1 MLIEVKVPQLSESV
15 SEATLVSWHKKEGD
29 TVSRDENLIDIET
42 DKVVLET
49 PAPADGVLLEILV
62 AEGLGKCYA
71 MFERP
76 ADRLKQLLFGR
87 FRSYHREFWALR
99 GVDLGIRTGEVVGL
113 VGRNGAGKSTL
124 LQLICGTLEP
134 TEGKLAVR
142 GRIAALLE
150 LGSGFNPDF
159 SGRENVYLNAAI
171 LGLNSREVDARL
183 DDILSFADIGDF
195 VDQPVRTYS
204 SGMFVRLAFAVATS
218 VDPDILVIDEALS
231 VGDGAFARKSFERIM
246 GMKEAGKTIL
256 FCSHSIY
263 SVEVL
268 CNRALWIEHGQLR
281 MQGSAAEVTS
291 AYAASLESPM
301 IGEEPGRTR
310 LAMLTGGAR
319 IIRASACVGG
329 VCGARVSAVSGLSD
343 LSVTIEFAID
353 PGLIPPSVAVVFGDS
368 AHQVAALCHKVRDHT
383 VKDHTVIIAFARK
396 KHKVIHGYRRLISEQ
411 FDHHRTVICFH
422 VSFVF
427 FLGVDLHCRGGAPLF
442 CHTSLLE

>member
-1 MLIEVKVPQLSESV
+1 MNSLPSSEFIIQ
-15 SEATLVSWHKKEGD
+15 AQ
-29 TVSRDENLIDIET
+29 
-42 DKVVLET
+42 
-49 PAPADGVLLEILV
+49 
-62 AEGLGKCYA
+62 GLGKCYA

-99 GVDLGIRTGEVVGL
+99 GVDLEIRTGEVVGL

-159 SGRENVYLNAAI
+159 SGRENVYLNATI
-171 LGLNSREVDARL
+171 LGLSSREVDARM
-183 DDILSFADIGDF
+183 DEILSFADIGEF

-301 IGEEPGRTR
+301 IGEESGRTR
-310 LAMLTGGAR
+310 LATLTGGGR
-319 IIRASACVGG
+319 IIRATACVGG
-329 VCGARVSAVSGLSD
+329 VCGAQVSAVSGLSD

-353 PGLIPPSVAVVFGDS
+353 PGLLPPSVAVVFGDS
-368 AHQVAALCHKVRDHT
+368 AHRVVASASSHNDGVTLSMDAQGRGRGVVTFPALPLLKGRYSITSYLLCERGLHVYDLADQSICLEVT
-383 VKDHTVIIAFARK
+383 QNGIEQGVVAL
-396 KHKVIHGYRRLISEQ
+396 KHEWLP
-411 FDHHRTVICFH
+411 
-422 VSFVF
+422 
-427 FLGVDLHCRGGAPLF
+427 A
-442 CHTSLLE
+442 

>member
-1 MLIEVKVPQLSESV
+1 MSLLSS
-15 SEATLVSWHKKEGD
+15 SEFIIQAQ
-29 TVSRDENLIDIET
+29 
-42 DKVVLET
+42 
-49 PAPADGVLLEILV
+49 
-62 AEGLGKCYA
+62 GLGKCYA
-71 MFERP
+71 MFEHP

-87 FRSYHREFWALR
+87 FRSYQREFWALR
-99 GVDLGIRTGEVVGL
+99 GVDLEIRTGEVVGL

-134 TEGKLAVR
+134 TEGQLTVR

-171 LGLNSREVDARL
+171 LGLGRGEIDARM

-195 VDQPVRTYS
+195 IDQPVRTYS

-231 VGDGAFARKSFERIM
+231 VGDGAFARKSFDRIM

-268 CNRALWIEHGQLR
+268 CNRALWVEHGQLR
-281 MQGSAAEVTS
+281 MAGPAAEVTS
-291 AYAASLESPM
+291 AYAASLESAT
-301 IGEEPGRTR
+301 IGEEPGRIR
-310 LAMLTGGAR
+310 LPTLTSGGR
-319 IIRASACVGG
+319 IIRATAGVGD
-329 VCGARVSAVSGLSD
+329 VCGSRISAVSGLSD

-353 PGLIPPSVAVVFGDS
+353 PGLSPPSVAVVFGDS
-368 AHQVAALCHKVRDHT
+368 AHRVVASASSHNDGVTLSMDAQGHGRCVVIFPALPLLKGRYSITSYLLCERGLHIYDLADQSIRLEMTQHGVEQGVVT
-383 VKDHTVIIAFARK
+383 L
-396 KHKVIHGYRRLISEQ
+396 KHEWLS
-411 FDHHRTVICFH
+411 
-422 VSFVF
+422 
-427 FLGVDLHCRGGAPLF
+427 A
-442 CHTSLLE
+442 

>member
-1 MLIEVKVPQLSESV
+1 MNSLPSSEFIIQ
-15 SEATLVSWHKKEGD
+15 AQ
-29 TVSRDENLIDIET
+29 
-42 DKVVLET
+42 
-49 PAPADGVLLEILV
+49 
-62 AEGLGKCYA
+62 GLGKCYA
-71 MFERP
+71 MFEHP

-99 GVDLGIRTGEVVGL
+99 GVDLEIRTGEVVGL

-159 SGRENVYLNAAI
+159 SGRENVYLNATI
-171 LGLNSREVDARL
+171 LGLSSREVDARM
-183 DDILSFADIGDF
+183 DEILSFADIGEF

-301 IGEEPGRTR
+301 IGEESGRTR
-310 LAMLTGGAR
+310 LATLTGGGR
-319 IIRASACVGG
+319 IIRATACVSG
-329 VCGARVSAVSGLSD
+329 VCGAQVSAVSGLSD

-353 PGLIPPSVAVVFGDS
+353 PGLLPPSVAVVFGDS
-368 AHQVAALCHKVRDHT
+368 AHRVVASASSHNDGVTLSMDAQGHGRGVVIFPALPLLKGRYSITSYLLCERGLHIYDLADQSIRLEVT
-383 VKDHTVIIAFARK
+383 QNGVEQGVVTL
-396 KHKVIHGYRRLISEQ
+396 KHEWLP
-411 FDHHRTVICFH
+411 
-422 VSFVF
+422 
-427 FLGVDLHCRGGAPLF
+427 A
-442 CHTSLLE
+442 